1 MIFETLRAEAKDIVR
16 WLFLGGP
23 RRWDH
28 LPKAGRGQVAD
39 AGLVEMCDDW
49 AYLSE
54 SGMRV
59 ALNEMNLAS
68 VKLSRKPHEVV

>member
-1 MIFETLRAEAKDIVR
+1 MILETLRAEAKDIVR

-28 LPKAGRGQVAD
+28 LPKVGRGQVAD
-39 AGLVEMCDDW
+39 TGLLEVCDEW

-59 ALNEMNLAS
+59 ALDEMGLAS